1 MSLKETEPKEMNGLF
16 AVPKDGD
23 KQCLILDAR
32 RANLHFIDPPASEMP
47 HPGLFTQLQAEGKDI
62 YTGKL
67 DVENFYH

>member
-47 HPGLFTQLQAEGKDI
+47 HPGLFTQL
-62 YTGKL
+62 
-67 DVENFYH
+67 